1 MICQICKKEFMTF
14 GYGNHRAACQ
24 RKQAKERQALVD
36 RFNGQFKVGDPVM
49 WRIDPYSEYRMLIL
63 SHQAELSSGQPVA
76 WFGGPY
82 CSIDPMFIKYD

>member
-1 MICQICKKEFMTF
+1 MTF

-36 RFNGQFKVGDPVM
+36 RFNSQFKVGDPVM
-49 WRIDPYSEYRMLIL
+49 WRRDPYSEYRMLIL